1 MDCKICFNK
10 FNEKKHR
17 SKSINSCGHTFC
29 NSCINQIN
37 RCAIC
42 KRDITGINTNYAI
55 IECINNNPRKNKI
68 ISSKEHTKLKDE
80 IHEKKSEVNL
90 KKENLIKSLKDQV
103 HKETFRM
110 KKLLLENNKKLMDQI
125 NDLETKLN
133 TGIDTEYDEINQ
145 DLNKPKLKDDIKSK
159 IKNFENFGL
168 NYSFKS
174 NRENVLIGS
183 IVSGEQDSGFDSN
196 RVSILTP
203 ESSPYT
209 DRFRSES
216 VKM

>member
-17 SKSINSCGHTFC
+17 PKSINSCGHTFC

-55 IECINNNPRKNKI
+55 IECINNNPRKNKT
-68 ISSKEHTKLKDE
+68 ISSKENSKLKDE
-80 IHEKKSEVNL
+80 VHEKKNELIL
-90 KKENLIKSLKDQV
+90 KIENLIKSLKDRV
-103 HKETFRM
+103 NKDTSRM
-110 KKLLLENNKKLMDQI
+110 EKLLFENNKKLMDQI
-125 NDLETKLN
+125 NDLKTTLK
-133 TGIDTEYDEINQ
+133 TGVDAKYDEINQ

-159 IKNFENFGL
+159 IKNFENFDL
-168 NYSFKS
+168 NYSFRS

-183 IVSGEQDSGFDSN
+183 IVSGEQASGFDSN

>member
-1 MDCKICFNK
+1 MECIICFNK
-10 FNEKKHR
+10 FNEKKHAP
-17 SKSINSCGHTFC
+17 KLINSCGHTFC
-29 NSCINQIN
+29 ISCISKLKK
-37 RCAIC
+37 CAIC
-42 KRDITGINTNYAI
+42 KRDITSTITNFNI
-55 IECINNNPRKNKI
+55 IDLMNEISSQKNKLLPL
-68 ISSKEHTKLKDE
+68 KEHSK
-80 IHEKKSEVNL
+80 IHQIKSEVNL
-90 KKENLIKSLKDQV
+90 KIENLIKSLKDQV

-110 KKLLLENNKKLMDQI
+110 NKLLLENNKKLMDQI
-125 NDLETKLN
+125 KDLKTTLN
-133 TGIDTEYDEINQ
+133 TGVETEYDEINQ
-145 DLNKPKLKDDIKSK
+145 DLNKPKLNDDIKSK

-183 IVSGEQDSGFDSN
+183 IVSGEQASGFDSN